1 MKTIY
6 EKELQQYFHS
16 VIGYVF
22 LAIFILISSYYFL
35 VTNLLTRNGD
45 ISDWFQSIVQILIFL
60 MPLLTMRSFSE
71 EKRQKTDVLLY
82 TKAIRSG
89 EIVLGKFLAAMTVF
103 AAGLAVTAAFPLILA
118 HFGSNQPLLTC
129 GCYLGL
135 ILLMGSFI
143 AIGIFVSSLTENQ
156 IVAAVG
162 TYLIIFIMWYSYGFG
177 STIQN
182 QAVLKLLNR
191 ISLMNLYYEL
201 VMGILNPAGLT
212 TMLSVIA
219 VFLFL
224 TCIAANSRRR

>member
-118 HFGSNQPLLTC
+118 HFGSSQPLLTC